1 MKALSAWLEALGI
14 SPLLAGLVAG
24 AFLFF
29 LLSRL
34 GGREAKHALGADS
47 GVKSLQDRA
56 DRLSDIKH
64 GVVHTQISIKNNGQP
79 FELAGEVGAAL
90 LEMIRQGNK
99 IEAIKLVR
107 EQSGLGLKEA
117 KDLVEALEAS
127 GIGRT

>member
-34 GGREAKHALGADS
+34 GGRDAKHTLGVGL
-47 GVKSLQDRA
+47 GVRPSQGRPDGF
-56 DRLSDIKH
+56 SDIKH

-79 FELAGEVGAAL
+79 FELAGEAGTAL
-90 LEMIRQGNK
+90 LEMIRQGQK
-99 IEAIKLVR
+99 IDAIKLVR
-107 EQSGLGLKEA
+107 EQTGLGLKEA
-117 KDLVEALEAS
+117 KDLVEALESS
-127 GIGRT
+127 GIGRS